1 MKKLLFIIVLFSN
14 PLFANETA
22 LICDKYSFESFDMG
36 FITYDVDGEG
46 LTLIIDSNIKK
57 IKVNKNGNQ
66 FGHIFYD
73 SFTAD
78 YKEEGSQITWFSF
91 TNEPSE
97 WSPKPGRWKYALN
110 KYTGNLQINY
120 QYGTKKRPYYEDQN
134 EAIWKCQKGESL
146 F

>member
-14 PLFANETA
+14 PLFANEAA
-22 LICDKYSFESFDMG
+22 LICDQYSYENFDMG
-36 FITYDVDGEG
+36 FITYDVDREG

-66 FGHIFYD
+66 FGHINRD

-78 YKEEGSQITWFSF
+78 YKEEENQIIWFSIASS
-91 TNEPSE
+91 TQ
-97 WSPKPGRWKYALN
+97 WGPKPPRWRYVLN
-110 KYTGNLQINY
+110 KYTGNLEIMY
-120 QYGTKKRPYYEDQN
+120 QFVRSKNSYYTDDN
-134 EAIWKCQKGESL
+134 RTIWKCRKGESL

>member
-14 PLFANETA
+14 PLFANEAA
-22 LICDKYSFESFDMG
+22 LICDQYSYENFDMG

-78 YKEEGSQITWFSF
+78 YKEEGSQITWFSI
-91 TNEPSE
+91 TDEPSE
-97 WSPKPGRWKYALN
+97 WKPKPARWRYALN
-110 KYTGNLQINY
+110 RYTGDLEIKFQMS
-120 QYGTKKRPYYEDQN
+120 GSKSYYTETN
-134 EAIWKCQKGESL
+134 RAIWKCQKGESL